1 MPARQWISPARSSR
15 NSASNRQVGDG
26 CHAVRVGAPLSG
38 RAARQSGTADRTRR
52 PLDCVGS
59 RDLGFVAAV
68 QYLGLLASTRAG
80 IVGHI
85 EIADDVHITGAT
97 VVSHTIREAGTYSS
111 GSPLEPY
118 TSWLRNAVRM
128 RQLDDMA
135 RRLKRLEQKLK
146 KISEGGER

>member
-1 MPARQWISPARSSR
+1 M
-15 NSASNRQVGDG
+15 
-26 CHAVRVGAPLSG
+26 
-38 RAARQSGTADRTRR
+38 
-52 PLDCVGS
+52 
-59 RDLGFVAAV
+59 
-68 QYLGLLASTRAG
+68 LASTRAG

-118 TSWLRNAVRM
+118 ASWLRNAVRM